1 MTAPQRSQSSG
12 DDSGIGSLRPPSR
25 DRFIPKALLYGGAV
39 TGVLCLTFAFLGSL
53 SNDSGALTGPWAIA
67 FLFGGCIGGVIAA
80 RMAPGDPLPHGA
92 AAAASGY
99 AAAQLGAYLIALVRG
114 SNVRA
119 PEFLA
124 IAYLFVTMASLG
136 TIGAMLYSR
145 FGSRP
150 RR

>member
-1 MTAPQRSQSSG
+1 MTAPQRGQSDG

-25 DRFIPKALLYGGAV
+25 DRFISKAVLYGGAL

-53 SNDSGALTGPWAIA
+53 SNNSGRVPPGWAMALLASGV
-67 FLFGGCIGGVIAA
+67 LGGAIAA
-80 RMAPGDPLPHGA
+80 RLAPADPLTHGA
-92 AAAASGY
+92 AAGALGY
-99 AAAQLGAYLIALVRG
+99 AGAQLVGYLINFARG
-114 SNVRA
+114 GNIKSLDL
-119 PEFLA
+119 LA

-145 FGSRP
+145 FGSRS